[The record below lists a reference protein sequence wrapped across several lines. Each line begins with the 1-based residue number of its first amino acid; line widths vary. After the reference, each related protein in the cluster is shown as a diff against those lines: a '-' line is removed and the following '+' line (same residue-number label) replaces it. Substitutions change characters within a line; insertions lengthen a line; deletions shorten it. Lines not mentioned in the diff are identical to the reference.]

1 MKPTPSPT
9 HPVML
14 RTVLLLTIAMLMTG
28 AAFAAGAP
36 APTAR
41 DIAGL
46 SRAGSMDLSPDGS
59 TIVFDMTTYRYDSSA
74 TYAPDDNLAG
84 WTVERQ
90 LYLLPRTGDDL
101 RQLTRGEAKA
111 HSPKWSP
118 DGTRIAFLRR
128 VDGATHIQILP
139 LNGGEAR
146 TLDTGDLVPGE
157 FEWMPDGR
165 HIAFVAELPMTHAQK
180 VAKWKTGGTD
190 HYGEEYRP
198 NNLYVL
204 SCKGG
209 DPLQIDH
216 GDWNVVT
223 FRSSPAGDR
232 FALLTSRTSDPYEV
246 SSLLTPRIISAS
258 DGQEIAVA
266 DSTVRG
272 IEGLEWSPDGRYL
285 AWTAGVNTLS
295 LMNGMMV
302 YDTRNDSLWNAA
314 ADLDIT
320 LSGFAWAP
328 DGSIYAH
335 LLRKTKSQICHFI
348 VGEGR
353 YQFLGRLDRAYY
365 GDFQVDP
372 TGRYILD
379 FSSTPYSPPDPTLY
393 DLKFGRS
400 EVVTALNPV
409 TESWPHGTVKVV
421 DWVNKEGVTIEGIL
435 MLPPDTEQDTLPP
448 PLMVQPH
455 GGPDSVSR
463 ESWYRWGIYFNARGY
478 AVFRPNY
485 RGGFGYGYDFYA
497 ANRGRFGELEQ
508 MDISSGV
515 DSLITWGLVDSS
527 RMVFT
532 GWSWGGYITDWML
545 AHTHRYKA
553 MVSGASVFDP
563 TLGYGLSDINHGVAA
578 QWEYKGNPWQQRD
591 HFDRAAPIR
600 FIENATTPTLILHGE
615 QDDRVPFA
623 QSILLYRALKD
634 LGVPCEFYAYPREP
648 HGPREPA
655 HTVDY
660 LTRWGDWCDRWIEAK

>member
-1 MKPTPSPT
+1 MKPALNRIQHLLAAAS
-9 HPVML
+9 
-14 RTVLLLTIAMLMTG
+14 LLLALALCTG
-28 AAFAAGAP
+28 SAFAAGADR
-36 APTAR
+36 PTAR

-46 SRAGSMDLSPDGS
+46 TRAGSMDLSPDG
-59 TIVFDMTTYRYDSSA
+59 TMIALDMTTYTYDSTADYS
-74 TYAPDDNLAG
+74 PGDKLAG
-84 WTVERQ
+84 WSRDTQV
-90 LYLLPRTGDDL
+90 YLLPREGGDL
-101 RQLTRGEAKA
+101 RQLTRGDAGA
-111 HSPKWSP
+111 RAPKWSP
-118 DGTRIAFLRR
+118 DGSRIAFRR
-128 VDGATHIQILP
+128 TVDGSSRILILP
-139 LNGGEAR
+139 LDGGEAR
-146 TLDTGDLVPGE
+146 VLDTGKLEPGE
-157 FEWMPDGR
+157 FEWSPDGS
-165 HIAFVAELPMTHAQK
+165 HIAFIAELPMTHEEK
-180 VAKWKTGGTD
+180 VERWKTGGTV

-198 NNLYVL
+198 NNLYVIPVD
-204 SCKGG
+204 GG
-209 DPLQIDH
+209 EALQIDP
-216 GDWNVVT
+216 GLWNVVS
-223 FRSSPAGDR
+223 FRWAPTGDR
-232 FALLTSRTSDPYEV
+232 FAVLTSRTSDPYEV
-246 SSLLTPRIISAS
+246 SSLLTPRIISAV
-258 DGQEIAVA
+258 DGHEIAVA
-266 DSTVRG
+266 DTTVRG
-272 IEGLEWSPDGRYL
+272 IEGLGWSPDGRYL

-295 LMNGMMV
+295 LMNALMV
-302 YDTRNDSLWNAA
+302 YDTGNDTLWNAA

-335 LLRKTKSQICHFI
+335 LLRKTRSQICHFI

-353 YQFLGRLDRAYY
+353 FQFLGLLDRAYY
-365 GDFQVDP
+365 GDFEIDP

-409 TESWPHGTVKVV
+409 TESWPHGEIKVV
-421 DWVNKEGVTIEGIL
+421 DWVNAEGVTIEGIL
-435 MLPPDTEQDTLPP
+435 MLPPTTAQDTLPP

-463 ESWYRWGIYFNARGY
+463 ESWYRWGVYFNARGY

-485 RGGFGYGYDFYA
+485 RGGFGYGRDFYA

-508 MDISSGV
+508 MDIESGV
-515 DSLITWGLVDSS
+515 DSLITWGMVDSS

-563 TLGYGLSDINHGVAA
+563 TLGYALSDINHGVAA
-578 QWEYKGNPWQQRD
+578 EWEYKGNPWLQREN
-591 HFDRAAPIR
+591 FDRAAPIR
-600 FIENATTPTLILHGE
+600 FIENASTPTLILHGE

-623 QSILLYRALKD
+623 QSIMLYRALKD

-655 HTVDY
+655 HTTDY
-660 LTRWGDWCDRWIEAK
+660 LTRWGDWCDRWISTK